1 MCLPIVKQHVFYEN
15 HFQVIKNFNRIGF
28 GNWMCRKI
36 RTRQKDGRTLQKRW
50 GAKIYETVKL
60 SPEFFEA
67 NGLIKNKE
75 YSREGNKIYLKIATD
90 FILINEIIYIKEGDP
105 LKGQGMLLRSKS
117 ELRRISDNSLLAEEV
132 KYGRSGGDIWFFNL
146 PTQASCPSKPIDIVN
161 EVFKK

>member
-1 MCLPIVKQHVFYEN
+1 MNIWLSKITLLVLSVYLLAGCAEKYELD
-15 HFQVIKNFNRIGF
+15 
-28 GNWMCRKI
+28 
-36 RTRQKDGRTLQKRW
+36 RQMEELCKKDG

-75 YSREGNKIYLKIATD
+75 YSREGNKTYLKIATD